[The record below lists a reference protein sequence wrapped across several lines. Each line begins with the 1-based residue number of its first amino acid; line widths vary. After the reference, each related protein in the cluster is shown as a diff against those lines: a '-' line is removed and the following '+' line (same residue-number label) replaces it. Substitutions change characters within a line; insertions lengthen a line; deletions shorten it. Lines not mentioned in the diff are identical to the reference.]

1 MRHSPPYH
9 TIPHLPILTITH
21 HTLLFHTIPYYHT
34 YPRHPTK
41 DPRAASAQRKSKTES
56 AISTRVT
63 LIRFLMQTH
72 KPAYFSISNFLYQS
86 GFAKSWIFGKWSK
99 QDDAKQ
105 WKLFLANIFLC
116 KDCSPEDS
124 NFTWKAR
131 KAFQSCARRGLVL
144 LQRRPFGPVLGRPFV
159 PFGPMCKVHFVIAIA
174 VCASWV
180 ASLSLQSCCFR
191 RSEYDQEVG
200 RI

>member
-1 MRHSPPYH
+1 MPYHTISCHALPYHAIPNQTLPYQNIHTKMRHSPPYH

-116 KDCSPEDS
+116 KDWSPE
-124 NFTWKAR
+124 
-131 KAFQSCARRGLVL
+131 
-144 LQRRPFGPVLGRPFV
+144 
-159 PFGPMCKVHFVIAIA
+159 
-174 VCASWV
+174 
-180 ASLSLQSCCFR
+180 
-191 RSEYDQEVG
+191 E
-200 RI
+200 